1 MGGKAEGVWDSEDPG
16 KKLKAGKAWALQVLK
31 VRVEPWER
39 PRAQSRCQLP
49 APYPEL
55 CGV

>member
-39 PRAQSRCQLP
+39 PRAQSR
-49 APYPEL
+49 
-55 CGV
+55 